1 MEYDKLYLMTKFFL
15 LSKPRI
21 LDVDSFPPFRA
32 DFFLNHI
39 KFTSSVGTG
48 QRPFYFICVSG
59 MFFKDIVTPYRTPS
73 WRFTKKHCKGKQF
86 TTENTINGRS
96 LYW

>member
-39 KFTSSVGTG
+39 KFTSYAGIGPLISLVLVACFSGTSL
-48 QRPFYFICVSG
+48 P
-59 MFFKDIVTPYRTPS
+59 PTPS
-73 WRFTKKHCKGKQF
+73 WRFTKTNCKGKQF
-86 TTENTINGRS
+86 TTEHTINGRS